1 MEEEEKKGALEKRR
15 KRKIL
20 PATLAQPH
28 RCALQNLTQGK
39 RCAKPHWVCGDVLF
53 VHITTTTTINK
64 LITSRPK
71 EGNLAS

>member
-1 MEEEEKKGALEKRR
+1 LEKRR

-28 RCALQNLTQGK
+28 LCALPNLTQSK
-39 RCAKPHWVCGDVLF
+39 RCAKPHLVCGDVLF
-53 VHITTTTTINK
+53 VHTTTTTTINNTTTNTK